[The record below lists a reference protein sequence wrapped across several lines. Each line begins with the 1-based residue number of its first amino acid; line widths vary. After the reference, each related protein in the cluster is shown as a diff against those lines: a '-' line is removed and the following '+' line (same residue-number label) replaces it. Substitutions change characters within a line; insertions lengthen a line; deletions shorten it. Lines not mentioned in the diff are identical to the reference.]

1 MPSNTAPSRAPGA
14 APARRTGGR
23 SAAVLTS
30 IKHAVEELIEERGRE
45 RVTIPMVAER
55 AGVNPTSI
63 YRRWGD
69 LPTMINDIATY
80 RLGGGRPVP
89 DTGDLRADL
98 LTGIG
103 TVAAGL
109 GDPVLGRVLIPFVAD
124 LGAHPELRE
133 AFFDQ
138 VFHVRRATTGATLR
152 AAMARGEVRDDVDLE
167 FLLDVLAAPAYFR
180 QLYGHAPVD
189 RRLVEQTVDLVLA
202 AIATPGR

>member
-1 MPSNTAPSRAPGA
+1 MPHPGPAETGPRAA
-14 APARRTGGR
+14 GR
-23 SAAVLTS
+23 QRDPEIGEAVVRATLELLAEVEYPELS
-30 IKHAVEELIEERGRE
+30 IGQIAK
-45 RVTIPMVAER
+45 R
-55 AGVNPTSI
+55 AGVYRPAI
-63 YRRWGD
+63 YRRWPSKQHLVTDVLAASLGVA
-69 LPTMINDIATY
+69 PT
-80 RLGGGRPVP
+80 P

-202 AIATPGR
+202 AIATPGH

>member
-1 MPSNTAPSRAPGA
+1 VPHPDSAETVPRAA
-14 APARRTGGR
+14 GR
-23 SAAVLTS
+23 QRDPEIDEAVVRATLELLAEVGYPELS
-30 IKHAVEELIEERGRE
+30 IGQIAK
-45 RVTIPMVAER
+45 R
-55 AGVNPTSI
+55 AGVYRPAI
-63 YRRWGD
+63 YRRWPSKQHLVTDVLAASLGVA
-69 LPTMINDIATY
+69 PT
-80 RLGGGRPVP
+80 P

-109 GDPVLGRVLIPFVAD
+109 GEPVLGRVLIPFVAD

-133 AFFDQ
+133 AFFGQ
-138 VFHVRRATTGATLR
+138 IFHVRRATTGATLR

-180 QLYGHAPVD
+180 QLFGHAPVD

-202 AIATPGR
+202 AIATPGH

>member
-1 MPSNTAPSRAPGA
+1 MPHPGPAETGPRAA
-14 APARRTGGR
+14 GR
-23 SAAVLTS
+23 QRDPEIDEAVVRATLELLAEVEYPELS
-30 IKHAVEELIEERGRE
+30 IGQIAK
-45 RVTIPMVAER
+45 R
-55 AGVNPTSI
+55 AGVYRPAI
-63 YRRWGD
+63 YRRWPSKQHLVTDVLAASLGVA
-69 LPTMINDIATY
+69 PT
-80 RLGGGRPVP
+80 P

-189 RRLVEQTVDLVLA
+189 RRLIEQTVDLVLA
-202 AIATPGR
+202 AIATPGH